1 MSWNDILVLQEDGQD
16 IESKGITSVDLNNLS
31 PAALNHEVGG
41 SKQCLEAHGI
51 KPPNIFAVKC

>member
-31 PAALNHEVGG
+31 SACFE
-41 SKQCLEAHGI
+41 S
-51 KPPNIFAVKC
+51 